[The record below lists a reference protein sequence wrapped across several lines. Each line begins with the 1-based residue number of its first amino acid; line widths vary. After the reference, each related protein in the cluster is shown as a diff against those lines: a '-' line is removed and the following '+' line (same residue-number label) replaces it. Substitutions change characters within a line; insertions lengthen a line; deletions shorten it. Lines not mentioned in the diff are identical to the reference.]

1 MTSCRGIAS
10 FRGRFVKSFPALSRG
25 FEIETEL
32 TVHALELRLP
42 IAEVAIAYKDRP
54 EGSVSKLRT
63 YVDGF
68 RILTT
73 IVNLAKGERPL
84 LFFSLIWG
92 ALASLSIL
100 LAAPLFPTWFQTGMV
115 PRFPTAILSTGLML
129 LAFLSL
135 ACGLILDTVTH
146 GRREVKRLAYLQMK
160 QLQVTGFG
168 SADNRFRAVERRIG
182 AGLISPDSCR
192 Q

>member
-1 MTSCRGIAS
+1 
-10 FRGRFVKSFPALSRG
+10 
-25 FEIETEL
+25 
-32 TVHALELRLP
+32 VHALEMRLP
-42 IAEVAIAYKDRP
+42 IAKVPNVCKDRP

-63 YVDGF
+63 YVDGV

-84 LFFSLIWG
+84 LFFSLIWCG
-92 ALASLSIL
+92 SASLSFL
-100 LAAPLFPTWFQTGMV
+100 LAAPLFRTWFQTGMV

-135 ACGLILDTVTH
+135 ACGLIPDTVTH

-160 QLQVTGFG
+160 QLQVTRFG
-168 SADNRFRAVERRIG
+168 SADNRCRVVER
-182 AGLISPDSCR
+182 
-192 Q
+192 